1 MSGLTLRTWLYQI
14 LLGSI
19 EEGWNAQTL
28 ARSQKKA
35 ASRSLYVTS
44 IAAFGR
50 LWYLEKS
57 YERHPIRLLFVSVWR
72 Y

>member
-14 LLGSI
+14 LLGPI
-19 EEGWNAQTL
+19 KEGWNTQTL
-28 ARSQKKA
+28 SRSQKKA

-50 LWYLEKS
+50 QWYLEKS